1 MNELFKREFLRK
13 ALLVAMLPFAG
24 AAVAGDADFTL
35 TNKTGYDIESV
46 YVVPSKQK
54 NWGKDQLGKRTLND
68 GKSRD
73 LSFDKNNSI
82 CIYDMK
88 IHWVGYGEDEDRI
101 WEKIDLCE
109 INKIT
114 LRYNEKTNVT
124 SMTAE

>member
-1 MNELFKREFLRK
+1 MFKREFLRK

-24 AAVAGDADFTL
+24 TAVAGDADFTL

-73 LSFDKNNSI
+73 LSFDKNNSS